1 MQLTSCKWAGPKFF
15 SGAVNY
21 LPRIY
26 TPSSLPLKKKCRLSR
41 YISSLHILF
50 YLFIY
55 LSIYLATVSFHRTV
69 YLYTYLSIYLSNW
82 RTVHPEKAWKKS
94 RSLPHLKACLREYS
108 KCGEFAHFAEKDCTT
123 KHTQD
128 GKKSTMPHFEGFGP
142 SKWRLL
148 LCFFWIV
155 YYSKVI
161 WHQTH
166 GIIAR
171 SWTNQ
176 LQIIKKPYLI
186 ISKSNPNLKEKD
198 CKLPVL
204 ASFNLTNLDT

>member
-1 MQLTSCKWAGPKFF
+1 MQT
-15 SGAVNY
+15 
-21 LPRIY
+21 IY
-26 TPSSLPLKKKCRLSR
+26 SR

-69 YLYTYLSIYLSNW
+69 YLYTYLSIYQSIYNIYLSNW

-128 GKKSTMPHFEGFGP
+128 GKKIDHASF
-142 SKWRLL
+142 WRVWSIKMETSLVF
-148 LCFFWIV
+148 FFWIV

-176 LQIIKKPYLI
+176 LQIIKKPYL
-186 ISKSNPNLKEKD
+186 SLW
-198 CKLPVL
+198 
-204 ASFNLTNLDT
+204 